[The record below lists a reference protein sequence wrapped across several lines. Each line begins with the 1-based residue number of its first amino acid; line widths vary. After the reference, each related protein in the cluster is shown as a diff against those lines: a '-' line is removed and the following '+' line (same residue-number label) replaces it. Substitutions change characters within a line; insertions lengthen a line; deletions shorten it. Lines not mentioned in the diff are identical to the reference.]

1 MRSCDGK
8 IFRRFSATTELDD
21 PVRMIRQP
29 LAVLFASF
37 ALALTPGCGG
47 GGSSSSGGSTSADIL
62 LTDAPTDELLS
73 FNVTI
78 EEARLYDADGE
89 RSENLLSGTVR
100 VDILRARTQLAWLVS
115 KPVPAGTWSGVELT
129 FDPLSVDARLLDGS
143 AATVTVLGNELAA
156 GFSSPLVFANEGY
169 RRCVVD
175 FDLNQSL
182 TGSGSAGFV
191 LDPIGST
198 NGNDDGAT
206 PITIDDVTGRV
217 KAVDTTNNLI
227 TIDAWADDD
236 RSVLLGSLQVAVE
249 TTDLLQNDSGTPFV
263 DRASFYAALV
273 PDASIIE
280 VHGVMSGGV
289 IDAARI
295 ELEDS
300 SGGDMAVRL
309 RGVVIGLDAP
319 GSNFTLAVAEVKKG
333 QSIVEAAQGSVPAT
347 LVVHWDFQTFF
358 STADGTASTTSGR
371 AIGAKIDARFLEYTV
386 APFTAA
392 RVELES
398 EGGEYE
404 GSITDDGSMPTA
416 FMLTLQPLSPA
427 IQSGEVSGPIR
438 VDLTGN
444 PSVWLDIGIEPEL
457 STGWLQLGQRVEAKG
472 SLGGATPSNREINA
486 TEIKIKAGRCDASV
500 IGGVD
505 TIGVLELYAVI
516 EEIEDPFGA
525 SADTSSNPM
534 ILVVPECV
542 FTGDI
547 TDYETF
553 AIAMNDAENYPV
565 LDIEVHGIADP
576 DNAETIIAYEIDVRT
591 D

>member
-1 MRSCDGK
+1 
-8 IFRRFSATTELDD
+8 
-21 PVRMIRQP
+21 MIRQP
-29 LAVLFASF
+29 LALSLASF
-37 ALALTPGCGG
+37 ALALVTGCGG
-47 GGSSSSGGSTSADIL
+47 GGSSSSIGSTSADIL

-73 FNVTI
+73 FNLLI

-89 RSENLLSGTVR
+89 RSENLLSGAVR
-100 VDILRARTQLAWLVS
+100 VDVLRARTQLAWLVS

-143 AATVTVLGNELAA
+143 AASVTVLGNELTA
-156 GFSSPLVFANEGY
+156 GFGSPSVFANDGY

-191 LDPIGST
+191 LDPVGSS
-198 NGNDDGAT
+198 NGNDDGVT
-206 PITIDDVTGRV
+206 PIAIDDVTGRV
-217 KAVDTTNNLI
+217 KAVDPLNNLI

-236 RSVLLGSLQVAVE
+236 HNVLLGGLQVAVE
-249 TTDLLQNDSGTPFV
+249 PTDLLQNDSGTPFV

-295 ELEDS
+295 ELEDG
-300 SGGDMAVRL
+300 SGGDMVVRL
-309 RGVVIGLDAP
+309 RGVVIGLDVP

-347 LVVHWDFQTFF
+347 LVVHWNFQTSF
-358 STADGTASTTSGR
+358 STAEGIASTWSAL
-371 AIGAKIDARFLEYTV
+371 AIGAEIDARFLDYAM

-398 EGGEYE
+398 EGGEYD
-404 GSITDDGSMPTA
+404 GSITDDTSMPTA
-416 FMLTLQPLSPA
+416 FMLSLQPLAPA

-438 VDLTGN
+438 VDLTAS
-444 PSVWLDIGIEPEL
+444 PSIWLDVGIEPEL
-457 STGWLQLGQRVEAKG
+457 NANWLQLGQRVKAKG
-472 SLGGATPSNREINA
+472 SLTGAMPSNRELNA

-505 TIGVLELYAVI
+505 AIDALELYAVI

-525 SADTSSNPM
+525 SADTSSNPL
-534 ILVVPECV
+534 ILVVPECL

-576 DNAETIIAYEIDVRT
+576 DNAETIIAYEIEVRT